1 MPITGIDHWVIVVSN
16 LERTLAFYGRL
27 GFAIARP
34 ELISGMLKVKDSYN
48 CDTLA
53 LTAGIAALED
63 QPWMQKNVERV
74 RTTKRRLAADLE
86 RLGFSVVP
94 SQANFVWAT
103 HSNRPH
109 KEVYEGLKKRKILVR
124 YMRFPDVPSAFNG
137 VVTGLRDMRGCL
149 RDQHRFP
156 LSSGAQQLARDLV
169 AMRPGWWL
177 VLCRNHLHPTA
188 RQELVYPLGDCARW
202 FGAYRQGGRR
212 FPQEPPMHCVVED
225 HGRQCAP
232 QARLQDATRTK
243 GQAEHKEVEQS
254 SQERHRQIQRP
265 ATTGGEG

>member
-1 MPITGIDHWVIVVSN
+1 IIITRSFSKSHS
-16 LERTLAFYGRL
+16 LAGVRL

-137 VVTGLRDMRGCL
+137 VVTGLRISIGTD
-149 RDQHRFP
+149 DEI
-156 LSSGAQQLARDLV
+156 GALLAALK
-169 AMRPGWWL
+169 
-177 VLCRNHLHPTA
+177 
-188 RQELVYPLGDCARW
+188 ELL
-202 FGAYRQGGRR
+202 
-212 FPQEPPMHCVVED
+212 
-225 HGRQCAP
+225 
-232 QARLQDATRTK
+232 
-243 GQAEHKEVEQS
+243 
-254 SQERHRQIQRP
+254 
-265 ATTGGEG
+265 